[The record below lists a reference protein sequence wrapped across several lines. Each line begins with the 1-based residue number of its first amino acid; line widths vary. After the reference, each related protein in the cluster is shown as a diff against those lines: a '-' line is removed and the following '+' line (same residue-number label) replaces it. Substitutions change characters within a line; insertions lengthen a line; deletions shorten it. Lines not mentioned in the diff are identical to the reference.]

1 MDINS
6 PQFFIPQQPP
16 ISINHN
22 HNNFN
27 NSLQHIPP
35 HMQHQQ
41 QPQPPPSTMMMMMMM
56 NKNSNDNN
64 SLSNSLIVRKIPKEL
79 NCEEKM
85 LEHFQKFGK
94 ITNIIINYNNDQ
106 NSALGINLIISFFVF
121 EIKKT
126 LFFSLNKKFI

>member
-41 QPQPPPSTMMMMMMM
+41 QPQPPPSTMMMMMM